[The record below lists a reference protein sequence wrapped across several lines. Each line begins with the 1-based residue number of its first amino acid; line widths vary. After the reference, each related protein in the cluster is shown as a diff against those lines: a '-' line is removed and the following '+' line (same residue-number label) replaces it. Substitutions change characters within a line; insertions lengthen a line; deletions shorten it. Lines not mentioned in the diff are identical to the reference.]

1 MTDLSWETLESTVA
15 YTCDGFDIVN
25 EQVRLPDGTTAE
37 FDYLSE
43 TESVV
48 ILPFTGSGEDTDNE
62 VVVIEEWR
70 QAVRRVNRGL
80 PAGTMESGEEP
91 ATAVRR
97 ELREETGY
105 EAGEIEHLT
114 TVEPA
119 NGYADSVFHY
129 YAAYDCEPTGSQQLD
144 ADESIEVTT
153 ASFPELLDTVESGD
167 LRDGRSTQGILHYA
181 LFEQPSSPHQ
191 TS

>member
-48 ILPFTGSGEDTDNE
+48 ILPFTGSGGDTDDE

-80 PAGTMESGEEP
+80 PAGTMEPGEQP

-129 YAAYDCEPTGSQQLD
+129 YVAYDCEQTGSQRLD
-144 ADESIEVTT
+144 TDESIEVTT
-153 ASFPELLDTVESGD
+153 ASFPGLLEAAESGE
-167 LRDGRSTQGILHYA
+167 LRDGRSTQGVLHYA
-181 LFEQPSSPHQ
+181 LFERE
-191 TS
+191 

>member
-1 MTDLSWETLESTVA
+1 MSELAWETLSERVA
-15 YTCDGFDIVN
+15 YSCEGFDVIN
-25 EQVRLPDGTTAE
+25 QAVRLPDGAETE

-48 ILPFTGSGEDTDNE
+48 ILPFRPDGR

-70 QAVRRVNRGL
+70 QAVERRNRGL
-80 PAGTMESGEEP
+80 PAGTLEAGEDPE
-91 ATAVRR
+91 TGVDR

-105 EAGEIEHLT
+105 EAGDVEHLT

-129 YAAYDCEPTGSQQLD
+129 FVAGGCERAGGQSLD
-144 ADESIEVTT
+144 VDESIDVGT
-153 ASFPELLDTVESGD
+153 ASFESLVDAVREGE
-167 LRDGRSTQGILHYA
+167 LRDGRSAFGICYYK
-181 LFEQPSSPHQ
+181 LFAE
-191 TS
+191 

>member
-1 MTDLSWETLESTVA
+1 MADLSWETLESETA
-15 YTCDGFDIVN
+15 YSCAGFDIVN

-48 ILPFTGSGEDTDNE
+48 VLPFTESGTDTDEE

-80 PAGTMESGEEP
+80 PAGTIESDEEP

-129 YAAYDCEPTGSQQLD
+129 YAAYDCEQVSEQQLD
-144 ADESIEVTT
+144 TDESIAVETT
-153 ASFPELLDTVESGD
+153 TFGTLLDDVGSGD
-167 LRDGRSTQGILHYA
+167 LRDGRSALGVLHFLA
-181 LFEQPSSPHQ
+181 FGFS
-191 TS
+191 

>member
-1 MTDLSWETLESTVA
+1 MTDLSWQTLESETA
-15 YTCDGFDIVN
+15 YSCAGFDIVN

-48 ILPFTGSGEDTDNE
+48 ILPFTGSGADTDDE
-62 VVVIEEWR
+62 VVIIEEWR

-80 PAGTMESGEEP
+80 PAGTMEPGEEP
-91 ATAVRR
+91 ATAVHR

-129 YAAYDCEPTGSQQLD
+129 YAAYDCVRATEQQLD
-144 ADESIEVTT
+144 TDESIAVGTT
-153 ASFPELLDTVESGD
+153 TFDTLLDDVGSGD

-181 LFEQPSSPHQ
+181 LFERE
-191 TS
+191 